1 MVKTG
6 IISIFESKLIY
17 QMKGH
22 SLKLYLFFLFSLMFS
37 LSIKAQNFHYIYI
50 QTENQKPFYIKIDG
64 QTLVSTLSG
73 YIIIPRLTQRS
84 YRSYIGFPHSSLP
97 ELSVNFIIN
106 DADAGYLIKI
116 DLDEGLYVVDLQT
129 KKFISTE
136 RLWPVLKTTI
146 KSKDEFAKILSEVV
160 NDSSINEI
168 VVFKNSVEPVV
179 KSEQNK
185 SIPGIVTVQSP
196 AIINNATEIVID
208 NKDTV
213 TLRLQK
219 DTGKAISANQ
229 NKKPKLKKGIAA
241 IQNKSTPTKPTALN
255 QKDTVGVVKT
265 NVVSSNPKC
274 KKSATPKEF
283 LDLTKKMNAEK
294 TETARRALALKKFTA
309 VCFTTEQIKSLGALF
324 TKEEEKYKF
333 YVSAYPYVA
342 DTENF
347 ATLESQLVE
356 GYYIIRF
363 KAMVQH

>member
-1 MVKTG
+1 M
-6 IISIFESKLIY
+6 
-17 QMKGH
+17 
-22 SLKLYLFFLFSLMFS
+22 
-37 LSIKAQNFHYIYI
+37 
-50 QTENQKPFYIKIDG
+50 
-64 QTLVSTLSG
+64 
-73 YIIIPRLTQRS
+73 
-84 YRSYIGFPHSSLP
+84 P